1 MEEIKV
7 TFKQPRPQL
16 VYGRCIYWLSIAA
29 AMICAIGPVIA
40 IVFQDSNLMNP
51 HYLFS
56 AIWAGKTANVV
67 WEEVGG
73 GFPGGHFWLHN
84 LTSGDGLIQ
93 FGLVLGCSC
102 ACVGLIATAAAYL
115 REKPRVYGWALLSIW
130 VAALIILSAVGIYQP

>member
-16 VYGRCIYWLSIAA
+16 VYGRCIYWFSIAA

-84 LTSGDGLIQ
+84 LTVGDGFTQ
-93 FGLVLGCSC
+93 FGLVIGCGC
-102 ACVGLIATAAAYL
+102 AFLALAVTAIAFL
-115 REKPRVYGWALLSIW
+115 KEKPRSYGWALVSFFVALMVLLSM
-130 VAALIILSAVGIYQP
+130 LGIYHA